1 MARDFFR
8 NLRICLFDGFFR
20 SVLFHDE
27 LRRGHVR
34 IHGNRYSRFLATGVF
49 LSNVVKRLLWT
60 GKVRE
65 GYVEIHP
72 PLQTG
77 AIGGVPGASASRY
90 PADDV
95 VVGLE
100 KLLIGDGSDGAV
112 QLGDVDGE
120 FFVIA
125 ACFVLKNAD
134 GKGFAE

>member
-1 MARDFFR
+1 MFQSKERRPVFDRFEGVSRVKTAALEQGARP
-8 NLRICLFDGFFR
+8 I
-20 SVLFHDE
+20 VLP
-27 LRRGHVR
+27 L
-34 IHGNRYSRFLATGVF
+34 RFLRSR
-49 LSNVVKRLLWT
+49 LSFPGCRTMLAPGNLPVSRL
-60 GKVRE
+60 RPQN
-65 GYVEIHP
+65 P

-77 AIGGVPGASASRY
+77 ATGGVPGASASRY
-90 PADDV
+90 PADDA